1 VSVIV
6 VNAVSALLLPP
17 LNLVLA
23 CTAGLLLRRRHPRLG
38 HALIGAALGLLVVLS
53 TPVGALLL
61 VAPLESRT
69 AALGSA
75 HDTGAQAIVVLGG
88 GRISDAPEYDGN
100 DIPSIQ
106 ALARLCYAARLQR
119 ESGLPLLTTGGMPD
133 GAAVSEAAIMARVL
147 REEFSRPVAWTEGRS
162 NTTAENAQ
170 FSAPILEQAGV
181 RRILLVTDAIHMPRA
196 RAVFEKTGL
205 AVIPAPTIFFSRER
219 LRAFDFLPS
228 GEGLRRS
235 HYAMHEWMGLL
246 WYRLRHRSDSL

>member
-1 VSVIV
+1 MSVIV
-6 VNAVSALLLPP
+6 INAVSALLLPP
-17 LNLVLA
+17 LNLVLV
-23 CTAGLLLRRRHPRLG
+23 CTVGLLLHRRHPRLG
-38 HALIGAALGLLVVLS
+38 LALGGGALGLLLLLS
-53 TPVGALLL
+53 TPAGALLL
-61 VAPLESRT
+61 VAPLECRT

-75 HDTGAQAIVVLGG
+75 RGTGAQAIVVLGG

-106 ALARLCYAARLQR
+106 ALTRLYYAARLQR

-147 REEFSRPVAWTEGRS
+147 REEFSRPVAWMEGRS

-170 FSAPILEQAGV
+170 FSAPILRQAGV
-181 RRILLVTDAIHMPRA
+181 RRILLVTDAIHMPRS

-205 AVIPAPTIFFSRER
+205 AVIPAPTIFFSHER
-219 LRAFDFLPS
+219 LTALDFLPS

-235 HYAMHEWMGLL
+235 HYAMHEWIGLV
-246 WYRLRHRSDSL
+246 WYWLRHRSDAL